1 MESMTDKYFNIDIK
15 WDNQRNDVM
24 KKKKKGQFLM
34 EIIVVCVLKINIHV
48 IYKKN
53 KNEFLN
59 D

>member
-15 WDNQRNDVM
+15 WGNQRNDVM
-24 KKKKKGQFLM
+24 KKKKGQFLM